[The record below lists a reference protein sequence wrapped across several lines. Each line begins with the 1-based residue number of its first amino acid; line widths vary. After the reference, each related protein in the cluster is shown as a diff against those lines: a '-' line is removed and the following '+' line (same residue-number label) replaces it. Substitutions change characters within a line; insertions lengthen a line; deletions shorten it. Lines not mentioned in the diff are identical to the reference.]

1 MNLKNMYSTLETM
14 SKPDNMI
21 AYGHRVAQWNE
32 VARIGR
38 GGMSTDIKLQ
48 TNLIKEELSELIEAL
63 SSSDK
68 AEVIDAACDLFVV
81 SSYALRLVQ
90 WDTEKWESCMVP
102 SDTVELQIGSLLD
115 LVHKDKLKISD
126 YAEILKQVVALCYKL
141 DINLGYNMEEVLN
154 SNDSKFPTI
163 TQLLVKYPD
172 YKDKELEMLEFE
184 CKEIE
189 RRSKG
194 RYNSVI
200 HVQVGERVAFM
211 DGNGKIMKPITFVEP
226 IIKV

>member
-68 AEVIDAACDLFVV
+68 AGVIDAACDLFVV

-102 SDTVELQIGSLLD
+102 SDMVELKIGSLLD
-115 LVHKDKLKISD
+115 LVHKDKLKVSD
-126 YAEILKQVVALCYKL
+126 YAEILKQVVALCYNL